1 MDIGTIIA
9 IVVGSLN
16 LLALAFVAWQ
26 AMLTRK
32 SVQMAQHTKEISD
45 LPKANAVIRVQYYL
59 NKWKTELEQI
69 ITDEKY
75 IRAQVWAADTTL
87 GEKYGLTTP
96 KELIAKPVYDYLP
109 PWLQI
114 ICISAAQ
121 YYYDCKSHASLF
133 SAKEFDTEGKLRL
146 LSNVVDLA
154 RANASRIKEMLSY
167 IEEMIPEWY
176 LNCPASIGDDQF
188 MDR

>member
-9 IVVGSLN
+9 IVVGSIN

-32 SVQMAQHTKEISD
+32 SVQMAQLTKEISD
-45 LPKANAVIRVQYYL
+45 LPKADAVIRVRHYL
-59 NKWKTELEQI
+59 NKWKSELEQI

-96 KELIAKPVYDYLP
+96 EGLIAKPVHDYLP
-109 PWLQI
+109 GWLQI

-121 YYYDCKSHASLF
+121 YYYDCKSHASLL
-133 SAKEFDTEGKLRL
+133 SAEEFNTERKLRL

-154 RANASRIKEMLSY
+154 RANTSRIKKMLSY

-176 LNCPASIGDDQF
+176 LNCPASIKEDRF